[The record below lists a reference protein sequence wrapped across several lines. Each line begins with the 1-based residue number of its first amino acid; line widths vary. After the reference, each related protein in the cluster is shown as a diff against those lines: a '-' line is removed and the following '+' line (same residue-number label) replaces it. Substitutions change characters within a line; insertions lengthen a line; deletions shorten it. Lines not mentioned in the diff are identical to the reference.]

1 MVTLNTHKIGE
12 IGNYLSE
19 QLHNCGINKS
29 DIIVYVN
36 KYDLIKID
44 EDLYYRLNDKTD
56 NFIPSNDEIKISFH
70 NLNFIIKEKSEE

>member
-1 MVTLNTHKIGE
+1 MVTLNTHKISE

-36 KYDLIKID
+36 KSDLIKID

-56 NFIPSNDEIKISFH
+56 NFIPSNNEIKISFH